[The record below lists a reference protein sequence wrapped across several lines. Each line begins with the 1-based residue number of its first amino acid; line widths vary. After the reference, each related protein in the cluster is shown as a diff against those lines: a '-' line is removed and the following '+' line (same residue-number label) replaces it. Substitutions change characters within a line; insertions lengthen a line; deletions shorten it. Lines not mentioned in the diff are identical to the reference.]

1 MRQGGTAES
10 AVSSP
15 AVSGE
20 IGVRRDF
27 SGVSGLARVL
37 LMESAEATPRPNQ
50 PDRRMLSMTP
60 KTLRIALVTA
70 MALGLAAPA
79 TALACGGKD
88 GKGKGAHFQRKDTNQ
103 DGFLTEAEVGAERW
117 QRIKVAD
124 SN

>member
-1 MRQGGTAES
+1 
-10 AVSSP
+10 
-15 AVSGE
+15 
-20 IGVRRDF
+20 
-27 SGVSGLARVL
+27 
-37 LMESAEATPRPNQ
+37 
-50 PDRRMLSMTP
+50 MTP

-103 DGFLTEAEVGAERW
+103 DGFLTEAEVGAQRW

-124 SN
+124 SNKDNKVSKDEMMAAFKAGKLGRHHDKQKS